1 MYTAEEKV
9 YHIFLCLLTT
19 KIWKAIKNVEIGV
32 VLELGVTQGDQ
43 QHNHSIERIR
53 LLIRL

>member
-32 VLELGVTQGDQ
+32 VLGLGVTQGDQ